1 MDLSYWKDSKMGA
14 ISVNMFDQDAYR
26 GMYLRKLVML
36 WCKVRKQRGS
46 DSREFSIIIKV
57 YRH

>member
-1 MDLSYWKDSKMGA
+1 MGA